1 MKILYLAPNRLKN
14 VGTHLTTRDVV
25 TDLQHKG
32 YFIDIKLLKDDYRG
46 LFYPLIALY
55 EAIQIFF
62 VSRKYSSVILFSEL
76 FATSVLFILKKS
88 IVVLHQLPPDLEKK
102 DSSGRSSINSL
113 LRYYYNKLILI
124 FCRRCRYIV
133 STTEFTKQ
141 DYAQK
146 YHPQIEKIKVIYNP
160 INNKKFKNNNINKP
174 NFLKKFRICYQ
185 ENCFYM
191 LYVGSEHFRKNFML
205 LLRALKLLDS
215 NKYYLIK
222 IGKDQDLCNRKIH
235 QEFVRNNN
243 LKVKFIDYVN
253 DDDLVGFYNVCDVYI
268 NPSLFEGFG
277 RTPIEAQSCGLPVIS
292 TNCAALKEVL
302 ANSTLILKN
311 PNSELELKEAIEK
324 MMQSRDTRNHYI
336 NKGYKNAARFSLDS
350 QVEKW
355 EKLISSIED
364 NY

>member
-25 TDLQHKG
+25 ADLQNKG

-46 LFYPLIALY
+46 LFYPIVALY

-62 VSRKYSSVILFSEL
+62 ASRKYSSVILFSEL
-76 FATSVLFILKKS
+76 FATSVLFVLKKS
-88 IVVLHQLPPDLEKK
+88 IIVLHQLPPDLEKR
-102 DSSGRSSINSL
+102 DSNGKFSINSL
-113 LRYYYNKLILI
+113 FRYYYNKLILL
-124 FCRRCRYIV
+124 FCRKCRYIV

-146 YHPQIEKIKVIYNP
+146 YHQQIEKIKVIYNP
-160 INNKKFKNNNINKP
+160 IDNKKFKKNNINKP
-174 NFLKKFRICYQ
+174 NFLEKFQVSYK
-185 ENCFYM
+185 ENRFYL

-205 LLRALKLLDS
+205 LLRALKFLDS

-222 IGKDQDLCNRKIH
+222 IGKAPDSCSRKIH
-235 QEFVRNNN
+235 EEFARNNN

-277 RTPIEAQSCGLPVIS
+277 RTPIEAQFCGLPVIS

-302 ANSTLILKN
+302 ADSTLILKN

-324 MMQSRDTRNHYI
+324 MMKSTCTKNYYI
-336 NKGYKNAARFSLDS
+336 DKGYKNAARFSLDR
-350 QVEKW
+350 QVEK
-355 EKLISSIED
+355 
-364 NY
+364 